1 MRRIRLQRWVIC
13 FSLIVIAILL
23 SYMLGRNDIQRT
35 TKLYHKYQAELSAQR
50 DMLFSGQME
59 VLTIDQLIETFWQ
72 QGNNHQPLA
81 VIIDRYPVFIY
92 PTYDYGDL
100 YQNFYWYGLVWT
112 ESQAIFPEESTLTIQ
127 PIENG
132 WYVYKLML
140 PQ

>member
-1 MRRIRLQRWVIC
+1 MKCARLQKWLIC

-23 SYMLGRNDIQRT
+23 SCMLGRNDIQRT
-35 TKLYHKYQAELSAQR
+35 TNLYHKYHAELSAQR

-59 VLTIDQLIETFWQ
+59 VLTMDQLIETLWQ

-112 ESQAIFPEESTLTIQ
+112 ESQAIFPEKSTLTIQ

>member
-1 MRRIRLQRWVIC
+1 MRRIRLQKWVIC

-59 VLTIDQLIETFWQ
+59 VLTIDQLIETLWQ
-72 QGNNHQPLA
+72 QGNNHQPLE
-81 VIIDRYPVFIY
+81 VIIDRNPVFIY

-112 ESQAIFPEESTLTIQ
+112 ESQAIFPEDSALTIQ

>member
-1 MRRIRLQRWVIC
+1 MRRIRLQKWVIC

-35 TKLYHKYQAELSAQR
+35 TNLYHKYQAELSAQR

-59 VLTIDQLIETFWQ
+59 VLTIDQLIETLWQ
-72 QGNNHQPLA
+72 QCNNHQPLA
-81 VIIDRYPVFIY
+81 VIIERYPVFIY

>member
-1 MRRIRLQRWVIC
+1 MRRIRLQKWVIC
-13 FSLIVIAILL
+13 FSLILIAILL

-59 VLTIDQLIETFWQ
+59 VLTIDQLIETLWQ
-72 QGNNHQPLA
+72 QGNNHQSLA

-112 ESQAIFPEESTLTIQ
+112 ESQAIFPEDSALTIQ

>member
-1 MRRIRLQRWVIC
+1 MRRIRLQKWVIC

-59 VLTIDQLIETFWQ
+59 VLTIDQLIETLWQ
-72 QGNNHQPLA
+72 QGNNHQPLE
-81 VIIDRYPVFIY
+81 VIIDRNPVFIY

>member
-1 MRRIRLQRWVIC
+1 MRRIRLQKWVIC

-59 VLTIDQLIETFWQ
+59 VLTIDQLIETLWQ
-72 QGNNHQPLA
+72 QGNNHQSLA

-112 ESQAIFPEESTLTIQ
+112 ESQAIFPEESALTIQ

>member
-1 MRRIRLQRWVIC
+1 MRRKRLQKWVIC

-23 SYMLGRNDIQRT
+23 SYMLGRHDIQRT

-59 VLTIDQLIETFWQ
+59 VLTIDQLIETLWQ

-81 VIIDRYPVFIY
+81 VRIDRYPVFIY

-112 ESQAIFPEESTLTIQ
+112 ESQAIFPEESALTIQ

>member
-1 MRRIRLQRWVIC
+1 MRRKRLQKWVIC

-112 ESQAIFPEESTLTIQ
+112 ESQAIFPEDSALTIQ

>member
-1 MRRIRLQRWVIC
+1 MRRKRLQKWVIC

-50 DMLFSGQME
+50 DMLFCGQME
-59 VLTIDQLIETFWQ
+59 VLTMDQLIETLWQ

-81 VIIDRYPVFIY
+81 VIIDRNPVFIY

-112 ESQAIFPEESTLTIQ
+112 ESQAIFPDDSALTIQ

>member
-1 MRRIRLQRWVIC
+1 MRRKRLQKWVIC

-81 VIIDRYPVFIY
+81 FTIDRYPVFIY

-112 ESQAIFPEESTLTIQ
+112 ESQAIFPEESALTIQ